1 MLGEPVAKQQTEGIT
16 TSMAEAKPINY
27 ADNIKKYTSNVDE
40 DAIKGIVRHLGIA
53 LRNKD
58 SSLVAAS
65 DPTEVARVRDG
76 FMKKK
81 LALTAPDSEL
91 DAALKE
97 VLTKMKPERDKS
109 RVTVCYLLAEKFGKL
124 EMFHPKAK

>member
-1 MLGEPVAKQQTEGIT
+1 
-16 TSMAEAKPINY
+16 MAEAKPINY

>member
-91 DAALKE
+91 DAALRRAGCANIADVHFA
-97 VLTKMKPERDKS
+97 VLENNGQISVRMRD
-109 RVTVCYLLAEKFGKL
+109 R
-124 EMFHPKAK
+124 